1 MSGKPALKMELDL
14 LLRTRPGWVVGTSVA
29 LPLIAGWLLSLGNHA
44 IANTNAALVL
54 VLLVVAAAATG
65 MRAAGIASALA
76 AAAGFDFFLTAP
88 FRTFAIHSSADL
100 ATAVLLLGVGAA
112 VSEIAIWGR
121 RQQAR
126 ASREQ
131 GYLDGLLSTA
141 AAVAAGQAS
150 RAQLVDLVGK
160 QLRTLLQIDGCTFDP
175 VMQSGLPALTGDGGL
190 IRNGRTVDVRRRG
203 LPTDTA
209 FVIPVR
215 FAGTVHG
222 HFVLTAST
230 RVVRP
235 TSGQL
240 RVAVML
246 ADQVG
251 GALSTTLPAPAAS
264 LTGPLTAHYPG

>member
-1 MSGKPALKMELDL
+1 MSGKPALKMEMDP
-14 LLRTRPGWVVGTSVA
+14 LLRTRPGWVVGTSIA
-29 LPLIAGWLLSLGNHA
+29 LPLIASWLLSLGNHA

-65 MRAAGIASALA
+65 MRVAGLASAFS
-76 AAAGFDFFLTAP
+76 AAAGFDLFLTQP
-88 FRTFAIHSSADL
+88 FRAFSIHSSADL
-100 ATAVLLLGVGAA
+100 ATAVLLLVVGAA

-131 GYLDGLLSTA
+131 GYLDGLLGTA

-150 RAQLVDLVGK
+150 PGQLVDLVAN
-160 QLRTLLQIDGCTFDP
+160 QIRTLLQIDRCQYDP
-175 VMQSGLPALTGDGGL
+175 DVRSGLPMLTGDGVF
-190 IRNGRTVDVRRRG
+190 IRNGRTVDLSRRG
-203 LPTDTA
+203 LPTDTS

-215 FAGTVHG
+215 FAGIVHG
-222 HFVLTAST
+222 HFVLTAAT

-235 TSGQL
+235 TRGQL

-246 ADQVG
+246 AEQVG
-251 GALSTTLPAPAAS
+251 GALATPPATVPQ
-264 LTGPLTAHYPG
+264 PH

>member
-1 MSGKPALKMELDL
+1 MELDPI
-14 LLRTRPGWVVGTSVA
+14 LRTRPGWVVGASIV
-29 LPLIAGWLLSLGNHA
+29 LPLMAGWLLSLGHHA

-65 MRAAGIASALA
+65 LRSAGIAAALA
-76 AAAGFDFFLTAP
+76 ASAGFDYFLTEP
-88 FRTFAIHSSADL
+88 FRAFTIHSSADV
-100 ATAVLLLGVGAA
+100 ATAVLLLVVGAA

-121 RQQAR
+121 RQQAM

-150 RAQLVDLVGK
+150 PGQLVDLVSN
-160 QLRTLLQIDGCTFDP
+160 QILTLLQIDGCRFDP
-175 VMQSGLPALTGDGGL
+175 VTQSGLPSLDGDGGL
-190 IRNGRTVDVRRRG
+190 TRTGQRVDVSRRG
-203 LPTDTA
+203 LPTDTG

-215 FAGTVHG
+215 FAGVVRG

-230 RVVRP
+230 RVMRP
-235 TSGQL
+235 SRAQL

-251 GALSTTLPAPAAS
+251 GALSTASPAP
-264 LTGPLTAHYPG
+264 LTPPARIN